1 MKKINYNGYII
12 TMFTYKGIKEYK
24 VELDQSWH
32 DTLVSA
38 QYHIDYLTK

>member
-1 MKKINYNGYII
+1 MKKIRYNGYII
-12 TMFTYKGIKEYK
+12 TMFQWNGVKEYK

-32 DTLVSA
+32 DTLISA

>member
-1 MKKINYNGYII
+1 MKKIRYNGYII
-12 TMFTYKGIKEYK
+12 TMFTWNGVKEYK

-32 DTLVSA
+32 DTLISA